1 MNRIIRKRLVQI
13 TFVVCMTV
21 ALIGQALKKE
31 NVPHIYRNYSIY
43 DGYKEDGKNLAK
55 QAVAS
60 IFYEEFSEYIGYTYD
75 ELTEWSSE
83 FIYYLKEALE
93 NQNVEKAMKSIVCN
107 YEILNHDQKELVMEE
122 YPEFHGCYET
132 DIWYRL
138 HMTAERNDY
147 VIYHQTMEGY
157 KQYFIIL
164 NDTDDYIESVE
175 LPMYAGGQ
183 KRSEPYFIQWNDKNY
198 IAFSYW
204 DKENKKIVG
213 LVVYDGDGNLVSIGM
228 NQDRTFQVVPQ
239 SVWYIHDGNERWW
252 DYYNIMT
259 PIMEVY

>member
-1 MNRIIRKRLVQI
+1 MNRIIRKRIVQT
-13 TFVVCMTV
+13 TFVVCMV
-21 ALIGQALKKE
+21 AALIGQALKKE
-31 NVPHIYRNYSIY
+31 NVPEIYKNYMFY

-55 QAVAS
+55 QAVTLP
-60 IFYEEFSEYIGYTYD
+60 FFGELYEMLGYLYD
-75 ELTEWSSE
+75 EYTEWPSE

-93 NQNVEKAMKSIVCN
+93 NQNVEKAMKSIACN
-107 YEILNHDQKELVMEE
+107 YEILNRDQKELVKEE
-122 YPEFHGCYET
+122 YPDFQRYYET
-132 DIWYRL
+132 DTWYQL

-164 NDTDDYIESVE
+164 NDTDNYSGWVD
-175 LPMYAGGQ
+175 LPMSAGGQ
-183 KRSEPYFIQWNDKNY
+183 KRSEPYFIQWNDEIY

-204 DKENKKIVG
+204 DKEDKKIVG
-213 LVVYDGDGNLVSIGM
+213 LVVYDANWNLVSIGM

-239 SVWYIHDGNERWW
+239 SVWFIHEGNERWW

-259 PIMEVY
+259 PIMEAY